1 MSELKNKI
9 TEMKNTLEEI
19 NRRLGDTEE
28 CLSNLEYIIMKITQY
43 EQWKEKQIKKWGT
56 CDNIKWTNICI
67 IGVTEVWEGERKGLK
82 ICLMKLWLKMF

>member
-28 CLSNLEYIIMKITQY
+28 CLSNLEYTIMKITQY
-43 EQWKEKQIKKWGT
+43 EQRKEKQIKK
-56 CDNIKWTNICI
+56 
-67 IGVTEVWEGERKGLK
+67 
-82 ICLMKLWLKMF
+82 